1 MASVTVKVNGR
12 SYPIICG
19 DGEEDHL
26 IYLSEYVDKKVRD
39 LGNMAASATE
49 SQLLL
54 MATLLIADDLSQAY
68 ETIDE
73 HKEKN
78 ANASEGDGDKASD
91 AREVDLENWA
101 SRLEMVAERLEKA

>member
-26 IYLSEYVDKKVRD
+26 VYLSEYVDKKVRD

-73 HKEKN
+73 LKEKN
-78 ANASEGDGDKASD
+78 ADAPEAKAQ
-91 AREVDLENWA
+91 EIDLENWA
-101 SRLEMVAERLEKA
+101 SRLEMVADRLEKA